1 MWELIKSFLFY
12 PIIEWYDD
20 PIFENEVEIEPA
32 ELVFALS
39 PLNIIL
45 FVVIYLAAKLFIKY
59 IKRYF
64 KALHLTEKQLKI
76 EGKEIAIWRLT
87 KQLIYLLAIYICFL
101 SLKINN
107 PQLDL
112 SHILEYEFLR
122 IKSFHIAVYH
132 LFLIGAIIF
141 ITRIT
146 VNFLKVFLLKAV
158 RKNNKDIDSGTEY
171 IYVQLAKYLI
181 YAIAIIIFMRSLG
194 MNLDLF
200 MTAGALFVV
209 AIGLGLQQIF
219 QDYFSGIMLLLEG
232 SIKVGDI
239 LEIAQMNGKDS
250 FVAKV
255 IQINLRT
262 SKVLTRDEKILVI
275 PNSKLTQES
284 VVDWNSGTNQ
294 TRFTIPIVFHY
305 GANTEK
311 IKEILVACAM
321 EHPKVNKQRKPI
333 VRLLNFGDNGLEMDL
348 VFWARHELYF
358 ELIKSDI
365 RFEIDKRLREEGID
379 IPYPQR
385 TVRMHQDEQ
394 KINS

>member
-1 MWELIKSFLFY
+1 MWQLIKSFLLY

-20 PIFENEVEIEPA
+20 PIFENEIEVTPG

-39 PLNIIL
+39 PLNIIM
-45 FVVIYLAAKLFIKY
+45 FFAIYLAAKIFIKY

-101 SLKINN
+101 SLKLNN

-112 SHILEYEFLR
+112 SHILAYEFVR

-132 LFLIGAIIF
+132 LFLIAAIIF
-141 ITRIT
+141 ITRLT

-158 RKNNKDIDSGTEY
+158 RKNNKDIDTGTEY
-171 IYVQLAKYLI
+171 IYVQLAKYII
-181 YAIAIIIFMRSLG
+181 YAISFIIFMRSMG

-219 QDYFSGIMLLLEG
+219 QDYLSGIMLLIEG

-239 LEIAQMNGKDS
+239 LEIAQLNNRES

-255 IQINLRT
+255 VQINLRT

-284 VVDWNSGTNQ
+284 VVDWNSGTEF
-294 TRFTIPIVFHY
+294 TRFTIPICFHY
-305 GANTEK
+305 GVDTEK
-311 IKEILVACAM
+311 VKEILIASANA
-321 EHPKVNKQRKPI
+321 HPKVSKVRKPI
-333 VRLLNFGDNGLEMDL
+333 VRLLNFGSDGLEMDL
-348 VFWARHELYF
+348 VFWAKHELYF
-358 ELIKSDI
+358 ELIRSDI
-365 RFEIDKRLREEGID
+365 RFEIDRRLREEKIE

-385 TVRMHQDEQ
+385 TVYMKNVEGD
-394 KINS
+394 